1 MQTADTPTEQRQAG
15 PKSFKRLFASCF
27 YLSAFTFGGGYVII
41 PLMKK
46 KFVDELAWLPED
58 EMLNMTALAQS
69 APGAVAVNA
78 ALMLGYRVLGIPGAL
93 VAILGTVL
101 PPLILL
107 TLISYVYKAVI
118 SNKLIQAILEGMQ
131 AGVAAVIFDVVYT
144 MLRGFHDRKQ
154 HESILLFAA
163 AFILVF
169 VFEFSIPLMIPLFA
183 VLGLLLRIVKEKRRR
198 DPLP

>member
-1 MQTADTPTEQRQAG
+1 MQTAETPKSNAKAG
-15 PKSFKRLFASCF
+15 RKSFKQLFASCF

-78 ALMLGYRVLGIPGAL
+78 ALMLGYRVMGIPGAL
-93 VAILGTVL
+93 VAIFGTVL

-107 TLISYVYKAVI
+107 TLISYVYQAVI
-118 SNKLIQAILEGMQ
+118 GNALIRAILEGMQ

-144 MLRGFHDRKQ
+144 MLRGFHDKKQ
-154 HESILLFAA
+154 HESILLFLT

-169 VFEFSIPLMIPLFA
+169 VFDVSIPLMIPLFA
-183 VLGLLLRIVKEKRRR
+183 VLGLVLRIIKEKRRKDSR
-198 DPLP
+198 P

>member
-1 MQTADTPTEQRQAG
+1 MDNAETQNPKQPTGR
-15 PKSFKRLFASCF
+15 KSYKKLFTSCF

-46 KFVDELAWLPED
+46 KFVDELGWLPED

-78 ALMLGYRVLGIPGAL
+78 ALMLGYRVMGIRGAL

-118 SNKLIQAILEGMQ
+118 SNKLIQAVLEGMQ
-131 AGVAAVIFDVVYT
+131 AGVVAVIMDVVYT
-144 MLRGFHDRKQ
+144 MLRGFHEQKQ
-154 HESILLFAA
+154 TTSTILFIT
-163 AFILVF
+163 AFVLVF
-169 VFEFSIPLMIPLFA
+169 VFDFSIPLMIPLFA
-183 VLGLLLRIVKEKRRR
+183 GLGLAVRLIKDKRRKEPR
-198 DPLP
+198 P